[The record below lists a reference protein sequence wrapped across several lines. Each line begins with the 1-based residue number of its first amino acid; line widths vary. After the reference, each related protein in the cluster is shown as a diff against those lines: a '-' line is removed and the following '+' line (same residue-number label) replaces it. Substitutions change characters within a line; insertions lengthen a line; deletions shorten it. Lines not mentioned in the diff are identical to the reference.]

1 MLDIKP
7 QEIDYINAHGS
18 STRMNDIFETNAY
31 KAIFGDYAYKLPISS
46 LKSMIGH
53 PLAAANAIE
62 MTVCSMIFEKNIL
75 PPTINQEEKDPL
87 CDLNYIPNTGNTK
100 KSQHHIKNQQRIF
113 RDTFIISIKEVY
125 RIMERIAVTG
135 IGIVSPSG
143 IGKRQFWANIKSA
156 VLLSK
161 KLPVLTLPN
170 TPRISPGKSM
180 IWKNTAMYPKGCLKK
195 LMPFRTW
202 HLIASEMAL
211 QDAGIDIKNEDPNL
225 VGIFLGN
232 AIGGWLYAETEL
244 RDLYIEGRE
253 GVSPYMASAWF
264 PAAPQGQVSIY
275 YGIKGFSKTVVAD
288 RASSSMAIGYARKV
302 LSKDKLNMILAG
314 GMEAPVTPY
323 ALLCCN
329 TYGALSKN
337 NSHPDIAYRPF
348 DKKRDGCVIAE
359 GAGIVVME
367 GIARA
372 KARKANIFAYISGY
386 GTTCDGVDR
395 INPASDGV
403 ELARAIKM
411 ALSEAKVSPD
421 EIDYISFD
429 GLAVDIW
436 DDSEIKAIK
445 SVFGNRIKDI
455 PVSCPKSMFG
465 NLLGASGAV
474 DLIITILAME
484 HNLVPP
490 TINLDE
496 PCINGLNF
504 IKKQAKE
511 YKIDKALI
519 ISRGRG
525 GINSALVIEKQ

>member
-1 MLDIKP
+1 
-7 QEIDYINAHGS
+7 
-18 STRMNDIFETNAY
+18 
-31 KAIFGDYAYKLPISS
+31 
-46 LKSMIGH
+46 
-53 PLAAANAIE
+53 
-62 MTVCSMIFEKNIL
+62 
-75 PPTINQEEKDPL
+75 
-87 CDLNYIPNTGNTK
+87 
-100 KSQHHIKNQQRIF
+100 
-113 RDTFIISIKEVY
+113 
-125 RIMERIAVTG
+125 MERIAVTG

-143 IGKRQFWANIKSA
+143 IGKRQFWANIKSGRSFVKEITRFDA
-156 VLLSK
+156 SQ
-161 KLPVLTLPN
+161 
-170 TPRISPGKSM
+170 
-180 IWKNTAMYPKGCLKK
+180 YPSHIAGQIDDLEKYSHVSERLLKK
-195 LMPFRTW
+195 IDAFSHMA
-202 HLIASEMAL
+202 LIASEMSL

-386 GTTCDGVDR
+386 STTCDGVDR

-403 ELARAIKM
+403 ELARSIKM

-421 EIDYISFD
+421 DIDYISLD